1 MRLFS
6 KQHSFLADMLL
17 AFGVLLTLCAV
28 AGWLALTMTM
38 RLLDNTRDAVWEASV
53 PPNYVHALIEAQ
65 WRNHVEVTDALIT
78 PAKAEAARTSIA
90 ARNTK
95 VDPDWKTLVGMSV
108 GFPENV
114 RTAIAGTDGALA
126 RARKALD
133 DSLAG
138 AAGAAEPEA
147 RLALATRQNESMQ
160 ALSESASG
168 MLGVMRDRIQFVTQR
183 MEATAMEAL
192 IKIVGLGT
200 VIVLALFGTGL
211 VIFRRIIRPI
221 SRLSDVMSLLS
232 LGKLDAEVPPSKRR
246 DEVGRMS
253 ETVQVF
259 QQNLRETEALR
270 IAQEQDRTA
279 AEDRRKAGLAELAQ
293 AFEQRVGRVV
303 QSVTEAVSILER
315 TAEEMSRESGSAT
328 GQATAVAAASEEA
341 TENVRTVAAA
351 TAELSDAM
359 NKVGSQVAD
368 SGERI
373 RQVAEQARRTDQDV
387 QSLGAAADSIG
398 TVAKVIS
405 DIAGQT
411 NLLALNATIE
421 AARAGEAGRG
431 FAVVAQEVKELAAQT
446 ARATEEIAGQITAIQ
461 AASTNAIE
469 AIRSIAGT
477 IGEVN
482 QISEVIGVSISDQM
496 TTTGM
501 IADNIDEAAKGTV
514 EVTKSISNVSLAIQN
529 SGRLVEEVLGSSRDL
544 GREGQALAGAVNEFL
559 GSIRAA

>member
-1 MRLFS
+1 
-6 KQHSFLADMLL
+6 MLL

-28 AGWLALTMTM
+28 AGWMALTMTL

-65 WRNHVEVTDALIT
+65 WRNHVEATDALIA
-78 PAKAEAARTSIA
+78 PEKAGAARATVA
-90 ARNTK
+90 ARNAK
-95 VDPDWKTLVGMSV
+95 VDPDWKSLVGLSAD
-108 GFPENV
+108 FPEPV
-114 RTAIAGTDGALA
+114 KKAISKTNDALA
-126 RARKALD
+126 NARKTLD

-138 AAGAAEPEA
+138 AAGGAQTEA
-147 RLALATRQNESMQ
+147 RVALASRQNQAMT
-160 ALSESASG
+160 ALSESAG
-168 MLGVMRDRIQFVTQR
+168 DMLSAMRDRIQFVTAR
-183 MEATAMEAL
+183 MESTAMEAL

-221 SRLSDVMSLLS
+221 SRLSDVMSQLS
-232 LGKLDAEVPPSKRR
+232 VGKLDAEVPVSTRR

-253 ETVQVF
+253 ETVQIF

-270 IAQEQDRTA
+270 VAQEQERAA
-279 AEDRRKAGLAELAQ
+279 AEDRRKSGLASLAQ

-303 QSVTEAVSILER
+303 QSVTEAVAMLER
-315 TAEEMSRESGSAT
+315 AAEEMSRESGSAT

-351 TAELSDAM
+351 TADLSNAM

-373 RQVAEQARRTDQDV
+373 RQVAEQARQTDRDV
-387 QSLGAAADSIG
+387 QSLGAAAESIG

-461 AASTNAIE
+461 AASANAIE
-469 AIRSIAGT
+469 AVRSIAGT
-477 IGEVN
+477 IADVN

-501 IADNIDEAAKGTV
+501 IADNIDEAARGTV

-529 SGRLVEEVLGSSRDL
+529 SGRLVEEVLDSSREL

>member
-6 KQHSFLADMLL
+6 KQHSFLIDMLL
-17 AFGVLLTLCAV
+17 AFGVLLTLCAI
-28 AGWLALTMTM
+28 AGWMALSMTM

-53 PPNYVHALIEAQ
+53 PPKSVHALIEAQ

-78 PAKAEAARTSIA
+78 PAKTEAARAAIA
-90 ARNTK
+90 ARNAT
-95 VDPDWKTLVGMSV
+95 VDPNWQTLIGMSAE
-108 GFPENV
+108 FPAEV
-114 RTAIAGTDGALA
+114 KTALA
-126 RARKALD
+126 ATNDKLAAARKALD

-138 AAGAAEPEA
+138 ATGDASAET
-147 RLALATRQNESMQ
+147 RVALASRQNAAMA
-160 ALSESASG
+160 ALSEAATA
-168 MLGVMRDRIQFVTQR
+168 MLTVMNSRIRFVTER

-192 IKIVGLGT
+192 VKIVGLGT

-211 VIFRRIIRPI
+211 VVFRRIIRPI
-221 SRLSDVMSLLS
+221 SRLSDVMSKLS
-232 LGKLDAEVPPSKRR
+232 AGDFGVEVPVSKRR

-253 ETVQVF
+253 ETVHVF
-259 QQNLRETEALR
+259 QRNLRETETLR
-270 IAQEQDRTA
+270 LAQEQERTE
-279 AEDRRKAGLAELAQ
+279 AENRRKAGLATLAQ
-293 AFEQRVGRVV
+293 AFEQHVGRVV
-303 QSVTEAVSILER
+303 QSVTGAVAALEQ
-315 TAEEMSRESGSAT
+315 TAEEMSRESGAAT
-328 GQATAVAAASEEA
+328 GEATAVAAASEEA
-341 TENVRTVAAA
+341 TENVRTVATA

-359 NKVGSQVAD
+359 NKVGSQVAE

-373 RQVAEQARRTDQDV
+373 RQVAEQARQTDRDV

-398 TVAKVIS
+398 NVAKVIS

-431 FAVVAQEVKELAAQT
+431 FAVVAHEVKELAAQT
-446 ARATEEIAGQITAIQ
+446 ARATEEIAGQIAAIQ
-461 AASTNAIE
+461 AASANAIE
-469 AIRSIAGT
+469 AVRTIAGT
-477 IGEVN
+477 IADVN

-514 EVTKSISNVSLAIQN
+514 EVTKNISNVSVAIRN
-529 SGRLVEEVLGSSRDL
+529 SGRLVEEVLNSSREL
-544 GREGQALAGAVNEFL
+544 GREGQALAEAVNEFL

>member
-6 KQHSFLADMLL
+6 KQHSFLVDMLL
-17 AFGVLLTLCAV
+17 AFGVLLTLCAI
-28 AGWLALTMTM
+28 AGWMALTMTM

-53 PPNYVHALIEAQ
+53 PPTYVHALIEAQ

-78 PAKAEAARTSIA
+78 PAKAEAARANSA
-90 ARNTK
+90 ARNAK
-95 VDPDWKTLVGMSV
+95 VDPDWKTLVGMSAD
-108 GFPENV
+108 FPENV
-114 RTAIAGTDGALA
+114 KKAIAKTNDALTQ
-126 RARKALD
+126 ARKALD
-133 DSLAG
+133 ESLAG
-138 AAGAAEPEA
+138 AAGGSQAEA
-147 RLALATRQNESMQ
+147 RIALASRQNEAMTT
-160 ALSESASG
+160 LSEAATG
-168 MLGVMRDRIQFVTQR
+168 MLTIMRERIQFVTQR
-183 MEATAMEAL
+183 MESTAMEAL
-192 IKIVGLGT
+192 VKIVGLGT
-200 VIVLALFGTGL
+200 VIVLALLGTGL
-211 VIFRRIIRPI
+211 VVFRRIIRPI
-221 SRLSDVMSLLS
+221 SRLSDVMSE
-232 LGKLDAEVPPSKRR
+232 LGAGHLDAEVPASTRR

-253 ETVQVF
+253 ETVRGF
-259 QQNLRETEALR
+259 QQNLLETEALR
-270 IAQEQDRTA
+270 IAQEQDRAA
-279 AEDRRKAGLAELAQ
+279 AEDRRKEGLAALAQ

-303 QSVTEAVSILER
+303 QSVTEAVSVLER
-315 TAEEMSRESGSAT
+315 TAEEMSRESGDAT

-351 TAELSDAM
+351 TADLSNAM
-359 NKVGSQVAD
+359 NKVGSQVAE

-373 RQVAEQARRTDQDV
+373 RQVAEQARQTDQDV
-387 QSLGAAADSIG
+387 QSLGAAAESIG

-446 ARATEEIAGQITAIQ
+446 ARATEEIAGQIAAIQ
-461 AASTNAIE
+461 AASANAIE

-477 IGEVN
+477 IADVN